1 MVASVD
7 PVQIHEA
14 GFYEFGAKRFDRYLL
29 TRRKRAGEATF
40 REFCDEIARQ
50 LTAMGLTVVDCEARP
65 SEGEGVGAYLTQTVR
80 IDGARDEAPCT
91 LVLTDDDDAIS
102 YGGGASLPRRVCFR
116 RPSSTCERRRWRGGR
131 PRAALESASRPL
143 TRLITH
149 CPIAAQV

>member
-102 YGGGASLPRRVCFR
+102 YGGGLHCQEGFVSGVLHQLASVGDGVGVGHGLHL
-116 RPSSTCERRRWRGGR
+116 
-131 PRAALESASRPL
+131 RAPL
-143 TRLITH
+143 GH
-149 CPIAAQV
+149 